1 MFQMIIEL
9 SFDIW
14 NIEKGTDQ
22 NEAKHSCEGHVCGQK
37 TMTSI
42 LFKESTTAGTTTLHF
57 QMCASVVLMSMIYFC
72 WNNLSHVKSQRR
84 KNALQKMVILFL
96 FLILTCLSWKSK
108 SPLSPQNLYFSFLW
122 VYFWAL
128 YF

>member
-1 MFQMIIEL
+1 MFQMIIGL
-9 SFDIW
+9 SSDIW
-14 NIEKGTDQ
+14 DIEKGTDQ

-57 QMCASVVLMSMIYFC
+57 QMCASVILMSMIYFC

-84 KNALQKMVILFL
+84 KNALQKNGYSFPFL
-96 FLILTCLSWKSK
+96 DFNMFIMKVK
-108 SPLSPQNLYFSFLW
+108 IPPSPKNLYFSFLW